1 MAEII
6 NVELEQEVELQTSYE
21 LSGGIIPTGTIN
33 ITTNGQHDVSSYAS
47 ANVNVQG
54 GVTPTGTKEIEVDA
68 AGTITEDVT
77 NYASVEITVPQ
88 GQYKPNID
96 ATPTNPSI
104 SVSNGGL
111 ITAEVMTQY
120 VNDLLKPSFTE
131 GYIKSSDVSMKVKI
145 GGSATQ
151 QLNTVNG
158 QTVTPTTSTQ
168 YIAVQG
174 DYVLGAINVAPIPS
188 QYIIPTG
195 TKSITANGTGID
207 VTQYASVDVNVSGG
221 GGGEGGDLIHNWDL
235 KSSLTDTVGG
245 IVATTTGSIGSDGLT
260 LSTANTYIDF
270 GQIYGTDK
278 TYFMD
283 IVSLGSNNTSG
294 SSSFARLFAV
304 DTDTDTSVGGAVL
317 VYSKSSQRYGWRFYT
332 GSSFDNNQINTRISV
347 NNTRDYFD
355 GKTVAIYI
363 DANRKWHLLSKG
375 SSDGYFI
382 YEGISVVMNNYTDGH
397 VYIGSSAND
406 VMCTAIIS
414 GFRVYDGFAFE
425 EATAEEIVAI
435 LGGENE

>member
-33 ITTNGQHDVSSYAS
+33 ITTNGTHDVTTYAS

-54 GVTPTGTKEIEVDA
+54 GITPTGTKEIEVDA

-77 NYASVEITVPQ
+77 NYASVEVTVPQ

-131 GYIKSSDVSMKVKI
+131 GYVKSSDVSMKVKI

-195 TKSITANGTGID
+195 TKSISANGTGID

-221 GGGEGGDLIHNWDL
+221 IDFTDYVKQSATFPSGAWTYTGTTLRDYAMAYVRDNPEWQFYAPNLTYIGQNALREAQNLTEVHMP
-235 KSSLTDTVGG
+235 SLTSYHATTYFCYKCPKLTLLDLGFINITSNMFAYSAKLNTL
-245 IVATTTGSIGSDGLT
+245 ILRKTTVATLNNVNAFAGTPFANGGSGGTI
-260 LSTANTYIDF
+260 YIPKVLYDH
-270 GQIYGTDK
+270 
-278 TYFMD
+278 
-283 IVSLGSNNTSG
+283 LGDG
-294 SSSFARLFAV
+294 SSSDYQHA
-304 DTDTDTSVGGAVL
+304 TNWST
-317 VYSKSSQRYGWRFYT
+317 VYGYGTVTWKSIENSTYENY
-332 GSSFDNNQINTRISV
+332 
-347 NNTRDYFD
+347 YAD
-355 GKTVAIYI
+355 GTPV
-363 DANRKWHLLSKG
+363 S
-375 SSDGYFI
+375 
-382 YEGISVVMNNYTDGH
+382 
-397 VYIGSSAND
+397 
-406 VMCTAIIS
+406 
-414 GFRVYDGFAFE
+414 
-425 EATAEEIVAI
+425 
-435 LGGENE
+435 